1 MQKVPVLV
9 IARDALELN
18 AIYRKLDEALV
29 RDDKIMAEKDLQRLC
44 QFNEDGKLLKD
55 QWGKVM

>member
-29 RDDKIMAEKDLQRLC
+29 RDDKIMAERDLQRLR

>member
-1 MQKVPVLV
+1 VQKVPVLV

-29 RDDKIMAEKDLQRLC
+29 RDDKIMAEKDLQRLR